1 MNTPGLFI
9 VGAAVTLIVVAAI
22 AILIYGAVL
31 DGREARRDR
40 ERDQARQRAEAADA
54 IEGGTR

>member
-9 VGAAVTLIVVAAI
+9 VGALVTLVVFAAL

-31 DGREARRDR
+31 DGRDQPEVDRPARP
-40 ERDQARQRAEAADA
+40 
-54 IEGGTR
+54 GGSESATSPT